1 MSICRLIVNQDDPML
16 YFGCDTETYND
27 GDNLGLKSIQL
38 VGRDSEYYFISSDY
52 SKSDD
57 YIRNEISYKFIRF
70 LSECKDNVKVGFF
83 NLTFDLSQF
92 LKFLITESGYSL
104 IHEYKGRLKKGE
116 LSILETDR
124 KVFSVKMRSFLS
136 GYMIEFIDISNFA
149 VASTLNDVAKSWIGK
164 QKVDIESKEFP
175 KRQPTEKEKEYAMQ
189 DARLTYEIYVK
200 FIEDSV
206 IELKTYTIAGRTI
219 KDFKNFIKKNYCT
232 NFEKLMFNTDDPDE
246 INEMKEMFENELRL
260 GVKGGICQAFYK
272 GVFENIT
279 HIDARSM
286 YPTQMYRDWIP
297 YGGLLKEK
305 PISKHTEI
313 VYPIGWY
320 VLKKNHVPC
329 VQWTSKSNAFRYAY
343 KNIYECGQYVN
354 DFYLDGSYPIW
365 KEEYEIIKEQY
376 DVYNEQI
383 LKRWYIKLR
392 ENIILK
398 QYIEMLYDGK
408 KNNTG
413 SKRLFFKY
421 LLNALYGK
429 FLTRPDGVT
438 IDYVY
443 ENEQWERIKVVS
455 EKSTYYLPLGMWI
468 AMMGRV
474 TLMRAIMSIDSKD
487 FLYCD
492 TDSIIF
498 KGDKMPNVTIGK
510 NLGDWS
516 IEQKGIDVN
525 IVGAKTYQEK
535 IGDEIITKCGGLPR
549 IVKDKLGWLE
559 LKDGMSIKCSKP
571 RRDKNTWAINIIDTE
586 FTVSTKA
593 SIFRR

>member
-1 MSICRLIVNQDDPML
+1 MSIFLLIVNQDDPML

-116 LSILETDR
+116 MSILETDR

-175 KRQPTEKEKEYAMQ
+175 KREPTEKEKKYAMQ

-232 NFEKLMFNTDDPDE
+232 NFEKLMFNTDDPNE
-246 INEMKEMFENELRL
+246 INEMKEMFENELRS
-260 GVKGGICQAFYK
+260 GVKGGICQAFHK

-279 HIDARSM
+279 HIDACSM
-286 YPTQMYRDWIP
+286 YPTQMNKNWIP

-320 VLKKNHVPC
+320 VLKKNRVPC

-343 KNIYECGQYVN
+343 KTVYECGQYVN

-365 KEEYEIIKEQY
+365 LEEYEIIKEQY
-376 DVYNEQI
+376 DVFNEEI
-383 LKRWYIKLR
+383 PKRWYIKLR

-398 QYIEMLYDGK
+398 QYIQMLYDGK

-413 SKRLFFKY
+413 SKRLFYKY

-443 ENEQWERIKVVS
+443 ENGQWERIKVVS

-498 KGDKMPNVTIGK
+498 KGDKMPDVSIGK

-535 IGDEIITKCGGLPR
+535 IGDQIITKCGGLPR
-549 IVKDKLGWLE
+549 IVKDKLDWLE

-571 RRDKNTWAINIIDTE
+571 RRDKNTWAINIIETE